1 MGISMLTQG
10 KRNEHG
16 IALLLVLWMLIILI
30 GIIGVFALI
39 ATTERQQGKLLAR
52 TVQAR
57 YAAEGGVDVATM
69 RLSNTDP
76 LLQWVP
82 DNRVYKYTVDKTQIE
97 IRAVDESGKVDINVA
112 DADVINA
119 LLISVGVD
127 ALEAQNITSA
137 IMDWRDPDNLLTLPG
152 GAEDPQYIS
161 AKRPYGAKDG
171 AFQTISELQQVLGMT
186 PELFAKLK
194 PLITI
199 YSGLNRPNPSFAPP
213 EVLAALGLQAP
224 QIAQLLA
231 QREAWQPGMPVFTL
245 PDGNPLATG
254 GTGTYSISSLAIEP
268 DGSRA
273 EITATLRVGANGNF
287 GQLYTPLAWRVGN
300 ND

>member
-1 MGISMLTQG
+1 MIIHQ
-10 KRNEHG
+10 KKFQQG
-16 IALLLVLWMLIILI
+16 IALLLVLWMLVILI

-39 ATTERQQGKLLAR
+39 ASTERQQGKLLAR

-57 YAAEGGVDVATM
+57 YAAEGAVDVATM
-69 RLSNTDP
+69 RLSNPDP

-82 DNRVYKYTVDKTQIE
+82 DNRVYKYTVDKTRIE
-97 IRAVDESGKVDINVA
+97 IHTVDETGKVDINVA
-112 DADVINA
+112 GADVIYP
-119 LLISVGVD
+119 LLLAVGVD
-127 ALEAQNITSA
+127 SLQAQNITSA
-137 IMDWRDPDNLLTLPG
+137 IMDWRDPDDLLTLPG
-152 GAEDPQYIS
+152 GAEDPQYES
-161 AKRPYGAKDG
+161 AERPYGAKDA
-171 AFQTISELQQVLGMT
+171 AFQTIAELQQVLGVT
-186 PELFAKLK
+186 PEMFAKLQ
-194 PLITI
+194 PFITI
-199 YSGLNRPNPSFAPP
+199 YSGLARPNPSFASS

-245 PDGNPLATG
+245 PDGNPLATS

-273 EITATLRVGANGNF
+273 EITAILRVGANGNF
-287 GQLYTPLAWRVGN
+287 GQLYTPLAWRVGA

>member
-1 MGISMLTQG
+1 MMRHELKKSG
-10 KRNEHG
+10 RG
-16 IALLLVLWMLIILI
+16 IALLLVLWMMIILI

-39 ATTERQQGKLLAR
+39 ASTEHRQGKMLAR

-57 YAAEGGVDVATM
+57 YAAEGGIEVATI
-69 RLSNTDP
+69 RLSNPDP

-82 DNRVYKYTVDKTQIE
+82 DNRVYKYTVDKTRIE
-97 IRAVDESGKVDINVA
+97 IRTVDESGKVDINVA
-112 DADVINA
+112 GADVIQP
-119 LLISVGVD
+119 LLLAVGVD
-127 ALEAQNITSA
+127 ELQAQTITSA
-137 IMDWRDPDNLLTLPG
+137 IMDWRDPDDLLTLPG
-152 GAEDPQYIS
+152 GAEDPQYS
-161 AKRPYGAKDG
+161 AAERPYGSKDG
-171 AFQTISELQQVLGMT
+171 AFQTISELQQVLGVT
-186 PELFAKLK
+186 PELYLKLK

-199 YSGLNRPNPSFAPP
+199 YSGLTRPNPSFAPP

-231 QREAWQPGMPVFTL
+231 QREAWRPGMPVFTL
-245 PDGNPLATG
+245 PDGNPLATS

-287 GQLYTPLAWRVGN
+287 GQLYTPLAWRVGA